1 MGGLILSVAVLVVV
15 VSIINGFERELRERV
30 MGVLP
35 HIVAESDSG
44 LSRSSVDRVL
54 QAQPYPGLVGLAPY
68 IRGTVLLAAQGKIHG
83 AEVTAVD
90 PESYPQ
96 VTDLPRYTH
105 GGALSSLNQERY
117 GIILGAR
124 LAAKLGVQPG
134 DNVLVI
140 LPLGSVTPAGAIPR
154 QRRFTVVDL
163 FSSQSQIDG
172 HNALISLNAGQR
184 LFRMGTKV
192 HGLQGRLNNL
202 FELEVARTE
211 LYRALGRDNV
221 RVRSWVRTQGN
232 LYEAIAVQK
241 VTMFVLL
248 SFLVAVAAFNL
259 VSGLMMIVEQR
270 KNDVAVLRTLG
281 AASGTIIR
289 LFCALGLFLAVSG
302 IVMGILSGAAFAL
315 ALPVVFN
322 YASQALELNIMSQ
335 YFIGYLP
342 VDVRMIDLAWIAAA
356 ALGLSLMA
364 TIYPAWQA
372 SRLLPSRVLA
382 HE

>member
-1 MGGLILSVAVLVVV
+1 
-15 VSIINGFERELRERV
+15 
-30 MGVLP
+30 
-35 HIVAESDSG
+35 
-44 LSRSSVDRVL
+44 
-54 QAQPYPGLVGLAPY
+54 
-68 IRGTVLLAAQGKIHG
+68 
-83 AEVTAVD
+83 
-90 PESYPQ
+90 
-96 VTDLPRYTH
+96 
-105 GGALSSLNQERY
+105 
-117 GIILGAR
+117 
-124 LAAKLGVQPG
+124 
-134 DNVLVI
+134 
-140 LPLGSVTPAGAIPR
+140 
-154 QRRFTVVDL
+154 
-163 FSSQSQIDG
+163 
-172 HNALISLNAGQR
+172 
-184 LFRMGTKV
+184 MGTKV

>member
-1 MGGLILSVAVLVVV
+1 M
-15 VSIINGFERELRERV
+15 
-30 MGVLP
+30 
-35 HIVAESDSG
+35 
-44 LSRSSVDRVL
+44 
-54 QAQPYPGLVGLAPY
+54 
-68 IRGTVLLAAQGKIHG
+68 
-83 AEVTAVD
+83 
-90 PESYPQ
+90 
-96 VTDLPRYTH
+96 
-105 GGALSSLNQERY
+105 
-117 GIILGAR
+117 
-124 LAAKLGVQPG
+124 
-134 DNVLVI
+134 
-140 LPLGSVTPAGAIPR
+140 
-154 QRRFTVVDL
+154 
-163 FSSQSQIDG
+163 
-172 HNALISLNAGQR
+172 
-184 LFRMGTKV
+184 
-192 HGLQGRLNNL
+192 
-202 FELEVARTE
+202 RTE